1 MGAAEEDTTVLVV
14 DDETA
19 VADAYTAQ
27 LQREYN
33 VRTAYGGEK
42 ALDAV
47 DNSVDIVLLDRRMP
61 VKSGDDVLDE
71 IRERDLDCR
80 VVMVTAV
87 DPDFDIV
94 DMPFED
100 YLQKPVDR
108 EDLHGAI
115 EDQLAASEYDEQ
127 VSEFLELN
135 TKIGLLEEEK
145 PRQELEES
153 EDVQA
158 IKERAETL
166 KDDLDE
172 TVMEFDEPADA
183 FQKLV

>member
-1 MGAAEEDTTVLVV
+1 MGVAEEDTTVLVV

-27 LQREYN
+27 LQREYD
-33 VRTAYGGEK
+33 VRTAYGGEE

-47 DNSVDIVLLDRRMP
+47 DPSVDIVLLDRRMP
-61 VKSGDDVLDE
+61 TISGDEVLDE
-71 IRERDLDCR
+71 IRDREIGCR
-80 VVMVTAV
+80 VIMVTAV

-108 EDLHGAI
+108 EDLHTAI
-115 EDQLAASEYDEQ
+115 QNQLAATEYDEQ
-127 VSEFLELN
+127 VDEYLELN

-145 PRQELEES
+145 PPQELEDAE
-153 EDVQA
+153 EIQE
-158 IKERAETL
+158 IKERAEQL

-172 TVMEFDEPADA
+172 TVMEFDEPAEA
-183 FQKLV
+183 FQNLV

>member
-1 MGAAEEDTTVLVV
+1 MGAAEKDTTVLVV

-27 LQREYN
+27 LQREYE
-33 VRTAYGGEK
+33 VLTAYDGEE
-42 ALDAV
+42 ALEAV
-47 DNSVDIVLLDRRMP
+47 DETVDVVLLDRRMP
-61 VKSGDDVLDE
+61 TKSGDEVLDE
-71 IRERDLDCR
+71 IRARELGCR
-80 VVMVTAV
+80 VIMVTAV

-115 EDQLAASEYDEQ
+115 QDQLAASEYDEQ
-127 VSEFLELN
+127 VDEYLELN
-135 TKIGLLEEEK
+135 TKIGLLEKEK
-145 PRQELEES
+145 PTQELEES
-153 EDVQA
+153 DEVQE
-158 IKERAETL
+158 IKERAESL
-166 KDDLDE
+166 KNDLDE

-183 FQKLV
+183 FQNLV

>member
-1 MGAAEEDTTVLVV
+1 MGAADDNTTVLVV

-33 VRTAYGGEK
+33 IRTAYGGEE

-47 DNSVDIVLLDRRMP
+47 DDTVDVVLLDRRMP
-61 VKSGDDVLDE
+61 TKSGDEVLDE
-71 IRERDLDCR
+71 IRAREVDCR
-80 VVMVTAV
+80 VIMVTAV

-115 EDQLAASEYDEQ
+115 QDQLAATEYDEQ
-127 VSEFLELN
+127 VGEFLELN

-145 PRQELEES
+145 PTQELEES
-153 EDVQA
+153 DEIQE

-172 TVMEFDEPADA
+172 TVMEFDEPAEA
-183 FQKLV
+183 FQNLV

>member
-1 MGAAEEDTTVLVV
+1 MGAAEDTTVLVV

-27 LQREYN
+27 LQREYD
-33 VRTAYGGEK
+33 VRTAYGGEE

-47 DNSVDIVLLDRRMP
+47 DSAVDVVLLDRRMP
-61 VKSGDDVLDE
+61 VKSGDEVLDE
-71 IRERDLDCR
+71 IRDREIGCR
-80 VVMVTAV
+80 VIMVTAV

-94 DMPFED
+94 DMQFEE

-108 EDLHGAI
+108 DDLHDAI
-115 EDQLAASEYDEQ
+115 QTQLAATEYDEQ
-127 VSEFLELN
+127 LDEYLELN

-145 PRQELEES
+145 PTQELEQS
-153 EDVQA
+153 EDVQE

-172 TVMEFDEPADA
+172 TVMEFDEPTEA
-183 FQKLV
+183 FQNLV

>member
-1 MGAAEEDTTVLVV
+1 MGAAKEATTVLVV

-27 LQREYN
+27 LQREYD
-33 VRTAYGGEK
+33 VRTAYGGEE

-47 DNSVDIVLLDRRMP
+47 DDTVDVVLLDRRMP
-61 VKSGDDVLDE
+61 MKSGDEVLDE
-71 IRERDLDCR
+71 IRARGVDCR
-80 VVMVTAV
+80 VIMVTAV
-87 DPDFDIV
+87 DPGFDIV
-94 DMPFED
+94 EMPFED

-115 EDQLAASEYDEQ
+115 QDQLAASEYDEQ
-127 VSEFLELN
+127 VDEYLELN
-135 TKIGLLEEEK
+135 TKMGLLEQEK
-145 PRQELEES
+145 PTQELEES
-153 EDVQA
+153 DEVQE
-158 IKERAETL
+158 IKERAEAL

-172 TVMEFDEPADA
+172 TVMEFDEPAEA

>member
-27 LQREYN
+27 LQRDYE
-33 VRTAYGGEK
+33 VRTAYGGEE

-47 DNSVDIVLLDRRMP
+47 DSTVDVVLLDRRMP
-61 VKSGDDVLDE
+61 AISGDEVLDE

-80 VVMVTAV
+80 VIMVTAV

-94 DMPFED
+94 DMPFEN

-108 EDLHGAI
+108 DDLHTAI
-115 EDQLAASEYDEQ
+115 QNQLAASEYDEQ
-127 VSEFLELN
+127 VDEFLELN

-145 PRQELEES
+145 PSQELEQS
-153 EDVQA
+153 EDVQE
-158 IKERAETL
+158 IKERAEDL
-166 KDDLDE
+166 KEDLDE
-172 TVMEFDEPADA
+172 TVMEFDEPSEA
-183 FQKLV
+183 FQNLV

>member
-27 LQREYN
+27 LQRDYD
-33 VRTAYGGEK
+33 VRTAYGGEE

-47 DNSVDIVLLDRRMP
+47 DSQVEVVLLDRRMP
-61 VKSGDDVLDE
+61 AISGDEVLDE

-80 VVMVTAV
+80 VIMVTAV

-108 EDLHGAI
+108 DDLHTAI
-115 EDQLAASEYDEQ
+115 QNQLAASEYDEQ
-127 VSEFLELN
+127 VDEFLELN

-145 PRQELEES
+145 PTQELEQS
-153 EDVQA
+153 EDVRE
-158 IKERAETL
+158 IKERAEDL
-166 KDDLDE
+166 KEDLDE
-172 TVMEFDEPADA
+172 TVMEFDEPSEA
-183 FQKLV
+183 FQNLV

>member
-1 MGAAEEDTTVLVV
+1 MGAAEEATTVLVV

-27 LQREYN
+27 LQREYD
-33 VRTAYGGEK
+33 VRTAYGGEE

-47 DNSVDIVLLDRRMP
+47 DDTVDVVLLDRRMP
-61 VKSGDDVLDE
+61 MKSGDEVLDE
-71 IRERDLDCR
+71 IRARGVDCR
-80 VVMVTAV
+80 VIMVTAV
-87 DPDFDIV
+87 DPGFDIV
-94 DMPFED
+94 EMPFED

-115 EDQLAASEYDEQ
+115 QDQLAASEYDEQ
-127 VSEFLELN
+127 VDEYLELN
-135 TKIGLLEEEK
+135 TKMGLLEQEK
-145 PRQELEES
+145 PTQELEES
-153 EDVQA
+153 DEVQE
-158 IKERAETL
+158 IKDRAEAL

-172 TVMEFDEPADA
+172 TVMEFDEPAEA

>member
-27 LQREYN
+27 LQRDYD
-33 VRTAYGGEK
+33 VRTAYGGEE

-47 DNSVDIVLLDRRMP
+47 DSSVDVVLLDRRMP
-61 VKSGDDVLDE
+61 AISGDEVLDE

-80 VVMVTAV
+80 VIMVTAV

-108 EDLHGAI
+108 DDLHTAI
-115 EDQLAASEYDEQ
+115 QNQLAASEYDEQ
-127 VSEFLELN
+127 VDEFLELN

-145 PRQELEES
+145 PTQELEQS
-153 EDVQA
+153 EDVRE
-158 IKERAETL
+158 IKERAEDL
-166 KDDLDE
+166 KEDLDE
-172 TVMEFDEPADA
+172 TVMEFDEPSEA
-183 FQKLV
+183 FQNLV

>member
-1 MGAAEEDTTVLVV
+1 MGAAEDDTTVLVV

-27 LQREYN
+27 LQREYD
-33 VRTAYGGEK
+33 VRTAYGGEE

-47 DNSVDIVLLDRRMP
+47 DSSVDVVLLDRRMP
-61 VKSGDDVLDE
+61 VISGDEVLDE
-71 IRERDLDCR
+71 IRERELDCR
-80 VVMVTAV
+80 VIMVTAV

-94 DMPFED
+94 EMPFED

-108 EDLHGAI
+108 DDLHDAI
-115 EDQLAASEYDEQ
+115 QNQLAASEYDEQ
-127 VSEFLELN
+127 VDEFLELN

-145 PRQELEES
+145 PTQELEES
-153 EDVQA
+153 EEVQQ
-158 IKERAETL
+158 IKERAESL

-172 TVMEFDEPADA
+172 TVMEFDEPAEA
-183 FQKLV
+183 FQNLV